1 MPRITPFLWFDGQA
15 EEAMNFYVGIFPNS
29 KVLDVTRRGDAGP
42 GPKGSVL
49 VTSFELDGK
58 RFNAL
63 NGGPNFRFNEAVSF
77 VIECADQAEVDW
89 YWERLSDG
97 GSTNACGWLK
107 DRFGVSWQ
115 VTPIVML
122 ELLNDPDPGRAER
135 AMRAMMT
142 MTKFDIA
149 ALQAAA
155 DG

>member
-15 EEAMNFYVGIFPNS
+15 EEATSFYVGIFPNS
-29 KVLDVTRRGDAGP
+29 KVLDVTRCGDAGP

>member
-15 EEAMNFYVGIFPNS
+15 EEATSFYVGIFPNS
-29 KVLDVTRRGDAGP
+29 KVLDVTRCGDAGP
-42 GPKGSVL
+42 GPQGSVL